1 MRLAVRPFWAS
12 VPERAYCQAH
22 GLWIKEYSVWI
33 LDFGSKYYQNQKIPK
48 NKIDRWIN
56 YLTKA
61 LYKYQ
66 LRIAKDLLVII

>member
-1 MRLAVRPFWAS
+1 MD
-12 VPERAYCQAH
+12 Q
-22 GLWIKEYSVWI
+22 GIWI